1 LSDVPEPTTVA
12 GGKYRLQERQMAE
25 LTPEGQRIVEDA
37 ARRYGM
43 SNDAVRVLLEA
54 LMASGGGMAQ
64 FNHPD
69 LGGMGQWSSGGMIMI
84 GDMFNNGLKNT
95 IANLCG
101 ELSTVV
107 GRADVIAD
115 RPRSSQWQSQSGS
128 NAMPL
133 PENSLFVS
141 DPSRFGDGTWW
152 PSDLGMPAS
161 TGAQNNMRYA
171 CFPDRRRL
179 ALDVNGQISVYD
191 TGDHW
196 ISGFSQ
202 QQSGDQSLTFTSQ
215 YGLVRLDSLPL
226 VLGSG
231 QAPGYA
237 QNALSPAPRRAWQP
251 AAETPQ
257 AGGDI
262 FTSIERLGA
271 LRDKGFISEAEF
283 AAKKSELL
291 GRL

>member
-1 LSDVPEPTTVA
+1 MT
-12 GGKYRLQERQMAE
+12 E
-25 LTPEGQRIVEDA
+25 LTPEGQRAVEDA

-43 SNDAVRVLLEA
+43 STDAVRVLLEA
-54 LMASGGGMAQ
+54 LVASGGGMAQ

-101 ELSTVV
+101 ELSNIV
-107 GRADVIAD
+107 GRSDLIAYW
-115 RPRSSQWQSQSGS
+115 PQTSQWQSQGGS
-128 NAMPL
+128 HSMPM
-133 PENSLFVS
+133 PESSFFVT
-141 DPSRFGDGTWW
+141 DPSRSGGNWW

-196 ISGFSQ
+196 ITGFSQ

-215 YGLVRLDSLPL
+215 YGVVRLDSLNQ
-226 VLGSG
+226 VYGAG
-231 QAPGYA
+231 QGAGFA
-237 QNALSPAPRRAWQP
+237 QSAP
-251 AAETPQ
+251 AAAPQPSWRPEVQPTAEAPQ

-262 FTSIERLGA
+262 FSSIERLAA
-271 LRDKGFISEAEF
+271 LRDKGIISEAEF
-283 AAKKSELL
+283 TVKKTELL

>member
-1 LSDVPEPTTVA
+1 
-12 GGKYRLQERQMAE
+12 MAE

-43 SNDAVRVLLEA
+43 STDAVRVVLEA
-54 LMASGGGMAQ
+54 LVASGGGMAQ

-101 ELSTVV
+101 ELSGVV
-107 GRADVIAD
+107 GRADVIAY
-115 RPRSSQWQSQSGS
+115 RPQSNQWQSQGGPHS
-128 NAMPL
+128 MPM

-141 DPSRFGDGTWW
+141 DPGRSGGGNWW

-161 TGAQNNMRYA
+161 TGAQNDMRYA

-191 TGDHW
+191 TSDHW
-196 ISGFSQ
+196 ITGFSQ

-215 YGLVRLDSLPL
+215 YGVVRLDSLPL
-226 VLGSG
+226 IVGAG
-231 QAPGYA
+231 AGYGFA
-237 QNALSPAPRRAWQP
+237 SPAATPQQTWQPTSQP
-251 AAETPQ
+251 AAETSQ
-257 AGGDI
+257 SGGDV

-271 LRDKGFISEAEF
+271 LRDKGFISEEEF
-283 AAKKSELL
+283 ATKKTELL